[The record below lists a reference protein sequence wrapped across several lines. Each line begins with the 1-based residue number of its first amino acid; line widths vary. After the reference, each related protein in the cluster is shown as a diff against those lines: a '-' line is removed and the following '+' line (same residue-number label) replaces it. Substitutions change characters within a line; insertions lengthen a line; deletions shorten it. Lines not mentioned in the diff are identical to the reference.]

1 MDGDYDDNFYF
12 NNPVDYVASLNDPW
26 YLRPARAER
35 HPPGHRQRPLRGLAA
50 RATSSRG
57 VLWARGIPHSVDD
70 WGPDGGHD
78 WPYWK
83 KQIDEYIR
91 RLY

>member
-1 MDGDYDDNFYF
+1 VTGNGPFED
-12 NNPVDYVASLNDPW
+12 S
-26 YLRPARAER
+26 RPTY
-35 HPPGHRQRPLRGLAA
+35 QL
-50 RATSSRG
+50 SS
-57 VLWARGIPHSVDD
+57 VLWARGVRHAVDD

-83 KQIDEYIR
+83 RQLNDYIS